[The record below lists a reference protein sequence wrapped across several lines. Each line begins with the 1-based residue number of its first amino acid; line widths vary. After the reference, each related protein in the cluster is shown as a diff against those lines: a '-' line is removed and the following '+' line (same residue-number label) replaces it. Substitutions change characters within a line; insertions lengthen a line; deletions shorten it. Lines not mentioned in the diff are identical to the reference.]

1 MGGWYTTH
9 RPRVRSE
16 ERNSAARRRVSWD
29 GASGHGGLVVRT
41 YELRTMSGIQEQV
54 GRWGQARI
62 LLVEDDPDVRGA
74 VADALTILG
83 WDTETVASGEDGLI
97 AFGRSAFDLVILD
110 LGLPGVSGVEV
121 LRQLRARSE
130 VPVLVMTASGGLDD
144 RVTGFDLGADD
155 YVVKPF
161 EIAEL
166 ERRVR
171 AILRRTTGPRPDDV
185 LHGPSKIRLLLRA
198 HEAFVGEEPIHLT
211 PKEFEVLRV
220 LLSRRGEVVP
230 PDDLSVLI
238 WGYETFGSRN
248 YVEAHVSRLRSKLA
262 DVGAV
267 DVISTVRGVGYMVR

>member
-1 MGGWYTTH
+1 MDGNH
-9 RPRVRSE
+9 NHSE
-16 ERNSAARRRVSWD
+16 S
-29 GASGHGGLVVRT
+29 
-41 YELRTMSGIQEQV
+41 
-54 GRWGQARI
+54 WGQARI

-74 VADALTILG
+74 VAEALTILG
-83 WDTETVASGEDGLI
+83 WQTESVASGEDALT

-110 LGLPGVSGVEV
+110 LGLPGLSGSEV
-121 LRQLRARSE
+121 LRQLRMRSE

-144 RVTGFDLGADD
+144 RVNGFDLGADD

-185 LHGPSKIRLLLRA
+185 LHGPADIRLLLRA
-198 HEAFVGEEPIHLT
+198 HEAFVGEEQVHLT

-220 LLSRRGEVVP
+220 LLARRGEVIP

-248 YVEAHVSRLRSKLA
+248 YVEAHVSRLRGKLA
-262 DVGAV
+262 ECGAEG
-267 DVISTVRGVGYMVR
+267 VIGTVRGVGYMVR

>member
-1 MGGWYTTH
+1 M
-9 RPRVRSE
+9 
-16 ERNSAARRRVSWD
+16 D
-29 GASGHGGLVVRT
+29 GNNGNHPS
-41 YELRTMSGIQEQV
+41 S
-54 GRWGQARI
+54 WGQARI
-62 LLVEDDPDVRGA
+62 LLIEDDPDVRGA

-83 WDTETVASGEDGLI
+83 WQTESVASGEDGLT

-110 LGLPGVSGVEV
+110 LGLPGLSGSDV

-130 VPVLVMTASGGLDD
+130 VPVLVMTAAGGIDD
-144 RVTGFDLGADD
+144 RVNGFDLGADD

-185 LHGPSKIRLLLRA
+185 LHGPGDIRLLLRA
-198 HEAFVGEEPIHLT
+198 HEAFVGEEQVHLT

-220 LLSRRGEVVP
+220 LLARRGEVIP
-230 PDDLSVLI
+230 PDDLSVQI

-248 YVEAHVSRLRSKLA
+248 YVEAHVSRLRGKLA
-262 DVGAV
+262 ECGA
-267 DVISTVRGVGYMVR
+267 DGVIGTVRGVGYMVR